1 MGLARTGSYYGN
13 GSGDIAIAFT
23 TANRVPHYSK
33 TPFVDMKM
41 MDDESIDPVLEM
53 SAEAVEE
60 AIISSLYHAPTTV
73 GRAGRVQRGLRD
85 FL

>member
-1 MGLARTGSYYGN
+1 
-13 GSGDIAIAFT
+13 
-23 TANRVPHYSK
+23 
-33 TPFVDMKM
+33 M